1 MMITDVYKVTYQY
14 NHDRYLGLLRNEKR
28 FNIGDVVF
36 VGFGDTIFKTR
47 IYGVT
52 LSDSLDAPEFT
63 YKIELPREVAV
74 DWDDNFIEVIC
85 DRMFNTIE
93 EAKESALKQAEKFYK
108 LEVDKINQFF
118 KQYESK

>member
-1 MMITDVYKVTYQY
+1 MITDVYKVTYQY

-28 FNIGDVVF
+28 FNIGDIVF
-36 VGFGDTIFKTR
+36 VGFVDTIFKTR

-52 LSDSLDAPEFT
+52 LTDSLDAPEFI

-108 LEVDKINQFF
+108 LEVNKINQFF